1 MESAP
6 WVAIGLTATIQLLA
20 LAFAA
25 GALWS
30 RMKNL
35 ERAVL
40 NGISARL
47 DVHGKVLDAHSEA
60 LSAINERCKSRL
72 EVTREI
78 KDRLAKAGA

>member
-1 MESAP
+1 MDLAP
-6 WVAIGLTATIQLLA
+6 WLAIGLTATIQLAA

-40 NGISARL
+40 NGISVRL
-47 DVHGKVLDAHSEA
+47 DLHGKVLDAHGETLA
-60 LSAINERCKSRL
+60 AIEERCKSRI

-78 KDRLAKAGA
+78 KERLAKIGA